1 MPTAS
6 EDILAIV
13 LGGGRGTRLYPL
25 TKLRAKPA
33 VPIAGKFR
41 LIDVPISN
49 CINSGI
55 FRIAVLTQFHSVSLN
70 RHITRTYR
78 FDTFHSG
85 WVQILAAEQ
94 TLQSEDWYQGTADA
108 VRKQIREIIASDAA
122 YVLIL
127 AGDHLYRMDY
137 AAMAKFHWDNNA
149 DITVGVHPVT
159 REEVPGLGILKVSDD
174 HRITAFVEKP
184 KDPKLQA
191 QFVSR
196 DDEKRPFLASMGIYM
211 FKTSVMID
219 MLNNFPDHDDFG
231 KDVIPNSIRTH
242 AVFGYD
248 FNDYWQDIG
257 TIRSFYETNL
267 ALTRPDAPFNFF
279 DAERP
284 IYTNPRILP
293 GSSVEDSV
301 LKDVQ
306 LCEGC
311 RIQKAQI
318 THSIIGLRSQIGPG
332 TKITDSIIMGA
343 DYYDSPT
350 LRSTDVPMGI
360 GANCEIEGAILDK
373 NVRIGEGV
381 IIKPFPRGTEMD
393 AGTWVVQDGIVV
405 IPKDT
410 TILPKTRIAP

>member
-1 MPTAS
+1 MPATS
-6 EDILAIV
+6 EDVLAII

-33 VPIAGKFR
+33 VPIAGKYR
-41 LIDVPISN
+41 LIDIPISN

-55 FRIAVLTQFHSVSLN
+55 YRIAVLTQFHSVSLV

-122 YVLIL
+122 YTIIL

-137 AAMAKFHWDNNA
+137 SAMAKFHWENNA
-149 DITVGVHPVT
+149 DITVGVHPVP
-159 REEVPGLGILKVSDD
+159 REEVPGLGILKVSEDR
-174 HRITAFVEKP
+174 RISAFVEKP
-184 KDPKLQA
+184 KDPQVQA
-191 QFVSR
+191 QFISR
-196 DDEKRPFLASMGIYM
+196 NDPERPFLASMGIYM
-211 FKTSVMID
+211 FKTSVLID
-219 MLNNFPDHDDFG
+219 MLTNFPDYDDFG

-242 AVFGYD
+242 AVYGYD
-248 FNDYWQDIG
+248 FDGYWQDIG

-267 ALTRPDAPFNFF
+267 ALAGKNPPFNFF
-279 DAERP
+279 DPERP
-284 IYTNPRILP
+284 IYTNPRNLP
-293 GSSVEDSV
+293 GSVVEDSE

-306 LCEGC
+306 LAEGC
-311 RIQKAQI
+311 RIQKASI
-318 THSIIGLRSQIGPG
+318 TNSIIGLRSQIGAG
-332 TKITDSIIMGA
+332 TQIKDTIMMGS
-343 DYYDSPT
+343 DYYNSPSI
-350 LRSTDVPMGI
+350 RPADVPIGI
-360 GANCEIEGAILDK
+360 GANCIIEGAILDK

-381 IIKPFPRGTEMD
+381 VIKPFPRGTEMD

-410 TILPKTRIAP
+410 IILPNTRIAP